1 VSPIGRPSPTSLLL
15 SLSAWEQRVPDRAPQ
30 PDESRAELYI
40 RAGAAQS
47 LIWEW
52 FNDLDETGRIVQ
64 ARQRMKALAWS
75 PP

>member
-1 VSPIGRPSPTSLLL
+1 MEVLL

-30 PDESRAELYI
+30 PDESRAELHI

-64 ARQRMKALAWS
+64 VRQKMKALAWS